1 MGLVDAVLVSGASAI
16 VWTWTDHARE
26 SANSFHFLRGVGD
39 YGSQKIYSSVCVVG
53 IIHPASRHH
62 QRPTCFVSFRH
73 ATALIDLLPAH
84 YRRHISGY
92 LPIGIGFRVAFRYW
106 VNLNATA

>member
-39 YGSQKIYSSVCVVG
+39 YGSQKIYSSVCVWLGSFILLAVITKG
-53 IIHPASRHH
+53 PPALF
-62 QRPTCFVSFRH
+62 PF
-73 ATALIDLLPAH
+73 ATPLL
-84 YRRHISGY
+84 
-92 LPIGIGFRVAFRYW
+92 L
-106 VNLNATA
+106 